1 MEANVQ
7 KESFEPTSSLTLT
20 MSRPLFVYLEP
31 RPMHA
36 QFGHSNYITLDM
48 SFEHGPY
55 IPNYSA
61 LPPSAT
67 DIYSLRSPAL
77 YNALQEFYKSP
88 IAKPPPP
95 SDLQNTWHF
104 TAVRYRD
111 TSALAA
117 IYGLCMQHKFEGH
130 LLMLSLGTLPKD
142 KDWQEELTRIRSQ
155 GDVDISANRKAVAI
169 LVWSF
174 LIDRTQAQIAR
185 WRMYSDQWRQVTEAN
200 PFVRTLNLQ
209 PISDLASAKSK

>member
-1 MEANVQ
+1 
-7 KESFEPTSSLTLT
+7 

-31 RPMHA
+31 RPIHA
-36 QFGHSNYITLDM
+36 QFGHCNYITLDM

-88 IAKPPPP
+88 IAKSPPP

-111 TSALAA
+111 TSAVVA
-117 IYGLCMQHKFEGH
+117 IHGLCMQHKFEGH

-142 KDWQEELTRIRSQ
+142 KDWQDELSRIRSQ
-155 GDVDISANRKAVAI
+155 GDVDISADRKAVAI

-174 LIDRTQAQIAR
+174 LIDRTQAQIG
-185 WRMYSDQWRQVTEAN
+185 
-200 PFVRTLNLQ
+200 
-209 PISDLASAKSK
+209 